1 MQKSTHLPTLE
12 KLQRTKEQLYLTVNK
27 QEQVLKLQLACLP
40 GETLSMAFL
49 SLLPQKAESKIGGK
63 ALSLSVKA
71 IDKMRI
77 GINKGLMSV
86 VKKEKKPLTQTGY
99 DLKKK
104 EKTFLPS
111 LYRAYKLFKKY
122 KVV

>member
-40 GETLSMAFL
+40 GETLSMALL
-49 SLLPQKAESKIGGK
+49 SLLPQTAESKLGGK
-63 ALSLSVKA
+63 ALNLSVKM
-71 IDKMRI
+71 IDKMRT
-77 GINKGLMSV
+77 GINKGLMGI

>member
-1 MQKSTHLPTLE
+1 LE

-40 GETLSMAFL
+40 GETLAMGIR
-49 SLLPQKAESKIGGK
+49 SLLPSSADSKLGGK
-63 ALSLSVKA
+63 TLNLSLKA
-71 IDKMRI
+71 IDKMRL
-77 GINKGLMSV
+77 GINKGMMSI

-111 LYRAYKLFKKY
+111 LFRAYKLFKKY

>member
-1 MQKSTHLPTLE
+1 MQKNTPIPTWE
-12 KLQRTKEQLYLTVNK
+12 KLQRTKEQLYMTVNK

-49 SLLPQKAESKIGGK
+49 SLLPQTAESKLGGK
-63 ALSLSVKA
+63 ALDLSVKA
-71 IDKMRI
+71 IDKMRT

-104 EKTFLPS
+104 ERTFLPS